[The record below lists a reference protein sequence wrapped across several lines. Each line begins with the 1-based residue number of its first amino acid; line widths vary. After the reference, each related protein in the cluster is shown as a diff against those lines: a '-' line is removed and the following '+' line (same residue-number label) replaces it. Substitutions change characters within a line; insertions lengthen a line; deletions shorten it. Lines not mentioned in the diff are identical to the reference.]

1 MSYREQQTQATELLA
16 SASRGGLDFSPVQFR
31 PQDLSEQVQSASQPD
46 YIIDVIWQQRSCRF
60 VVEYKTLSTPRIID
74 NAIIQAE
81 QYAHVTGLL
90 PMIIVPFLTE
100 ERLRQLE
107 EQGVSGIDLCGNGVI
122 VAPDF
127 AVWRSGQPNLF
138 KNSQPIKNIYRGTSS
153 IFARCFLLQSEF
165 LSITQLRDFALKHLA
180 PRVEDTNRMGTLTQ
194 STASKVVQTLDQE
207 LIVAKA
213 SQRLRLVNAQ
223 ALLTRLQLNYR
234 SPEGARL
241 IGKTTLSSSEIW
253 QRIKGEQGGRPLRA
267 VATGLSSVQRYGVLS
282 GGDKLALYVSSLDV
296 AAERLEIKPTRV
308 FPNIELIEDKS
319 DLVYFDARQTNE
331 EVWASPIQTWLELA
345 SGLPRERGAAQT
357 LEQALLQGRAKELL

>member
-1 MSYREQQTQATELLA
+1 MINYHKPVQEAELLNYA
-16 SASRGGLDFSPVQFR
+16 GQGKLDFLSVRFR
-31 PQDLSEQVQSASQPD
+31 PARMSGEVQARSYCD
-46 YIIDVIWQQRSCRF
+46 GVLDVMWQERSRPF
-60 VVEYKTLSTPRIID
+60 VVEYKTASTPKIID
-74 NAIIQAE
+74 NAVAQA
-81 QYAHVTGLL
+81 QQNARVTGLPPL
-90 PMIIVPFLTE
+90 IIVPFLTE

-138 KNSQPIKNIYRGTSS
+138 KTSQPIKNIYRGTSS

-165 LSITQLRDFALKHLA
+165 SSITQLRAFALKHLA
-180 PRVEDTNRMGTLTQ
+180 ANVEENRVGVLTQ
-194 STASKVVQTLDQE
+194 STASKVVQALDQE
-207 LIVAKA
+207 LIVAKEA
-213 SQRLRLVNAQ
+213 QRLRLVNAQ

-241 IGKTTLSSSEIW
+241 TGKTTLSPAEIW
-253 QRIKGEQGGRPLRA
+253 RRIKRNEDVKPLRA
-267 VATGLSSVQRYGVLS
+267 VATGLSSAERYGVLS
-282 GGDKLALYVSSLDV
+282 GGDKLALYVSSLDL

-308 FPNIELIEDKS
+308 FPNIELIEDKN
-319 DLVYFDARQTNE
+319 DLVYFDARQTNQE
-331 EVWASPIQTWLELA
+331 SWASPIQTWIELA